1 MKTSLSASTASLRKT
16 SLSTGGMILLTSF
29 SQPLYFDPGSF
40 SEAVRPE
47 TKRPAHRK
55 GGEEETLFF
64 HARGPSRSS
73 RR

>member
-1 MKTSLSASTASLRKT
+1 
-16 SLSTGGMILLTSF
+16 LLTSF

-55 GGEEETLFF
+55 AARKRPCFF
-64 HARGPSRSS
+64 MLEGFLD
-73 RR
+73 RRAAEHRVSAVEYDRLTRRRWQ

>member
-1 MKTSLSASTASLRKT
+1 
-16 SLSTGGMILLTSF
+16 LLTSF